1 MASNRNYNGRHSSA
15 SHARTTS
22 FAPDPDPGSQSVHHS
37 RANSRHSHHHRHH
50 KHHHGHHGRQRE
62 EQQQQQQQQHG
73 ISFITDPVADRSGPG
88 RSRSRQQ
95 QHFVEDPDFDH
106 LVVIDEKPFCKKS
119 HHQVGRFSEL
129 QKRILLAV
137 VSKCPKY
144 SSFQIIGK

>member
-62 EQQQQQQQQHG
+62 EQQQQQQQHG